1 VELLVSQPTGFVEIQ
16 RSRLTHG
23 VLDFVTVTLQ
33 RSADAKPV
41 HEVKRRWV
49 LDGGTLVYDLWMA
62 HADTPLTHHLHAELR
77 REG

>member
-1 VELLVSQPTGFVEIQ
+1 
-16 RSRLTHG
+16 
-23 VLDFVTVTLQ
+23 
-33 RSADAKPV
+33 
-41 HEVKRRWV
+41 V